1 MKDEGGRMKKERPA
15 MLRANSSFI
24 PHPSSLFRRGYS
36 FTEVMFAVVVLG
48 IGFIMIAAMFPVAIS
63 QSKLTQEETN
73 AASIARGAATYV
85 QSIATR
91 YNMPATGTAAQP
103 NRPRVY
109 SVRDPQMGAGP
120 ALNTFYAGDNA
131 IVPPTNTEADSLWDA
146 VKGNLILASDP
157 RYACVLLYRRSGV
170 GNAATPGVGGTAAQV
185 FVIACQVRGRS
196 TYAPNPDVTF
206 TPATAAVNLQARPIT
221 VTQIEDNVGG
231 SGVDWITFADLG
243 PLGATNAVAEGTY
256 VVIADDPGDK
266 PANVGFF
273 NGRIY
278 RVGSKATP
286 IGASTPTATT
296 WELQAGSDYKI
307 DPGPD
312 FDISTTGD
320 NVAIGADAGAW
331 IVGREPDTET
341 AAADDYRGTA
351 QDIAIYTTF
360 VPLK

>member
-1 MKDEGGRMKKERPA
+1 MRMNCKRPI
-15 MLRANSSFI
+15 RA
-24 PHPSSLFRRGYS
+24 HRRGYS

-109 SVRDPQMGAGP
+109 SVRDLATGGQGGMVPLLNDFYTFP
-120 ALNTFYAGDNA
+120 AEGL
-131 IVPPTNTEADSLWDA
+131 IVPPTFTENDALWDA
-146 VKGNLILASDP
+146 VKGNLILAGDSH
-157 RYACVLLYRRSGV
+157 YACVLLYSRAGV
-170 GNAATPGVGGTAAQV
+170 GAVTTPGVGNTSAQV

-196 TYAPNPDVTF
+196 TYSPNPDLAFGTE
-206 TPATAAVNLQARPIT
+206 PLNLQARPVTIT
-221 VTQIEDNVGG
+221 ITDNVD
-231 SGVDWITFADLG
+231 STGVDWITFADRGLG
-243 PLGATNAVAEGTY
+243 GAVDSVGEGSY
-256 VVIADDPGDK
+256 VIVADDPGTAA
-266 PANVGFF
+266 ANAGLF

-278 RVGSKATP
+278 RVGAKATK
-286 IGASTPTATT
+286 ISASTPTNTT
-296 WELQAGSDYKI
+296 WELQAGSDYKQN
-307 DPGPD
+307 PGPD
-312 FDISTTGD
+312 NDITTVAD
-320 NVAIGADAGAW
+320 NIDIGGNAGAW
-331 IVGREPDTET
+331 IVGREPDTDT
-341 AAADDYRGTA
+341 AAPGDYRGTA